1 MSKRRIAA
9 SATVAVLTTTA
20 FLTPAASA
28 AAAPT
33 VAQVGS
39 YDAGSC
45 GRLDTQIRPN
55 GDLKLKVGK
64 PKRLTIAFAT
74 ERPCTLN
81 VALRAFGNDDDTG
94 GLVVGPADFTAIST
108 PGTFTWTVTGTR
120 KADGFLAAYLSGGGA
135 QFGIRLN
142 DVTVRQGHRTRTP

>member
-1 MSKRRIAA
+1 VSARRIAA
-9 SATVAVLTTTA
+9 CATIAVLTTTV

-28 AAAPT
+28 AAGPT

-64 PKRLTIAFAT
+64 PKRFTIAFAT

-81 VALRAFGNDDDTG
+81 VALRAFGNDDDAG
-94 GLVVGPADFTAIST
+94 GIVVGPADFTAIPM

-120 KADGFLAAYLSGGGA
+120 RADGFLAAYLSGGDVR
-135 QFGIRLN
+135 FGIRLN
-142 DVTVRQGHRTRTP
+142 DVNVR

>member
-1 MSKRRIAA
+1 MSARRIAA
-9 SATVAVLTTTA
+9 SATVAVLSTTA

-28 AAAPT
+28 AVAPT
-33 VAQVGS
+33 VAQGGS

-45 GRLDTQIRPN
+45 GRLDTKIRPK

-64 PKRLTIAFAT
+64 PKRFTIAFAT
-74 ERPCTLN
+74 ERPCVLN

-94 GLVVGPADFTAIST
+94 GLVVGPAGFTAISM

-120 KADGFLAAYLSGGGA
+120 KSHGLLAAYLSGSGA
-135 QFGIRLN
+135 RFGIRLN
-142 DVTVRQGHRTRTP
+142 DVTVRGDRTRTP